1 MANSRETIK
10 RRYERNLIIWNS
22 KWEFIQMVCIFWLR
36 ILVVFQRTKHSI
48 HSRAQRIYRSNIL
61 GKIIETNGNTTA
73 NANAQKW
80 QKTNCDDNI
89 NESRKNVVKV
99 VKQNQTGNGAMQK
112 CHFWAF
118 VAFFFFLLLWR
129 RFKRA
134 FYYEHFRDHITEQ
147 KKNVTVWSTPSSQFS
162 SICIL
167 TLCFDSFYGF
177 SNTFNMNNEQWTTI
191 II

>member
-118 VAFFFFLLLWR
+118 VAFFFFCFSGVGSNEHFTTNIFATTLPSKKKCNRLKHSVVTIFLYMYTDALLW
-129 RFKRA
+129 FLLWL
-134 FYYEHFRDHITEQ
+134 Q
-147 KKNVTVWSTPSSQFS
+147 
-162 SICIL
+162 
-167 TLCFDSFYGF
+167 
-177 SNTFNMNNEQWTTI
+177 
-191 II
+191 